1 MLKSLKQNMTMAKN
15 YTALNKEERVCQYA
29 ICANTADTNS
39 IASILRTASTLNIK
53 ICVAVN
59 KDKTI
64 SKWYF
69 CFPQKSGLCVS
80 YVILCCATGGITQ

>member
-1 MLKSLKQNMTMAKN
+1 MVKN
-15 YTALNKEERVCQYA
+15 YTALNKEERVCQYT
-29 ICANTADTNS
+29 ICVSTDDTNS
-39 IASILRTASTLNIK
+39 IASILRTASTSNIK

-69 CFPQKSGLCVS
+69 IFPKSLDF
-80 YVILCCATGGITQ
+80 A